1 MLMNEI
7 NTTNLRH
14 EAPCHSEGLGSLLAV
29 LAAHQ
34 VGEHGVGG
42 ALAAAQPA
50 LVVGLHLGV
59 ALGQELLDVLQPHHR
74 LLRGLDPLLQ
84 PHGNLHL

>member
-1 MLMNEI
+1 MNEI
-7 NTTNLRH
+7 STTDLRH
-14 EAPCHSEGLGSLLAV
+14 IAPCHPEGLGSLLAV
-29 LAAHQ
+29 LAAHE

-59 ALGQELLDVLQPHHR
+59 ALGQELLDVPQPHHR